1 VTTLCAHG
9 DNLPEFHS
17 DTLHD
22 NQRVPHLMTFR
33 ITRRGALLAT
43 ASTICASRVSARSSF
58 SSSADTSAFAE
69 LEKRNHGRLGVA
81 ALDTGT
87 GHLLQHRENERFALC
102 STFKFLAAAAILQR
116 VDQGRERLDRRVTYG
131 ERDLLQHSP
140 VSKEHVE
147 SGGMSLEEACA
158 AAVQWS
164 DNTAANELFELLE
177 GPAGLTRFIRSLGDD
192 VTRLDRI
199 EPDLNVVAPGEV
211 RDTTSPASML
221 KLLSTVLFGQVL
233 APTSRAQLQAWMLEA
248 KVGEKRLA
256 AGLPAGWRIAH
267 KPGTWSAET
276 NDVGVIWPPDRAP
289 IVIAAFYN
297 YSNGANDPDDA
308 HEDVLRDVARI
319 IVERLE
325 T

>member
-1 VTTLCAHG
+1 
-9 DNLPEFHS
+9 
-17 DTLHD
+17 
-22 NQRVPHLMTFR
+22 MTFR

-43 ASTICASRVSARSSF
+43 ASAICAGSVSARNPLSQ
-58 SSSADTSAFAE
+58 DTTAFAE

-87 GHLLQHRENERFALC
+87 GRHLQHRENERFALC
-102 STFKFLAAAAILQR
+102 STFKFLAAAAVLQR
-116 VDQGRERLDRRVTYG
+116 VDQGRERLDRRVSYG
-131 ERDLLQHSP
+131 ERDLLEHSP
-140 VSKEHVE
+140 VSTEHAN
-147 SGGMSLEEACA
+147 SGSMSLEEACA

-164 DNTAANELFELLE
+164 DNTAANKLFELLE

-199 EPDLNVVAPGEV
+199 ETDLNVVAPGDV

-233 APTSRAQLQAWMLEA
+233 SPASRAQLQAWMLDA

-267 KPGTWSAET
+267 KPGTWDTET

-289 IVIAAFYN
+289 IVMAAFFN
-297 YSNGANDPDDA
+297 YTSGPDGSGDA
-308 HEDVLRDVARI
+308 HEDVLRDAARI
-319 IVERLE
+319 VVEKLYPQKSA
-325 T
+325 TADSM

>member
-1 VTTLCAHG
+1 MA
-9 DNLPEFHS
+9 
-17 DTLHD
+17 
-22 NQRVPHLMTFR
+22 FR
-33 ITRRGALLAT
+33 TTRRDALLAT
-43 ASTICASRVSARSSF
+43 ASALCAGTVSARSPFPSPP
-58 SSSADTSAFAE
+58 DTNAFAE

-81 ALDTGT
+81 VLDTAT
-87 GHLLQHRENERFALC
+87 GRRLQHRENERFAMC

-116 VDQGRERLDRRVTYG
+116 VDHGGEHLDRRVSYG
-131 ERDLLQHSP
+131 ERDLLEHSP
-140 VSKEHVE
+140 VSQEHLKNG
-147 SGGMSLEEACA
+147 SMSLEEACA

-164 DNTAANELFELLE
+164 DNTAANKLFEILD

-199 EPDLNVVAPGEV
+199 ETALNVVEPGDV

-233 APTSRAQLQAWMLEA
+233 SPTSREQLQAWMLEA

-297 YSNGANDPDDA
+297 YTRRANDTDDV

-319 IVERLE
+319 VVEEL
-325 T
+325 TVA